1 MPIEFK
7 LVTFNER
14 FSRSG
19 RAAFPQNCADG
30 RFLSLLFV
38 ILEGRPLMTTNYYIF
53 FNLSEI
59 VLRASVSKFIILLT
73 LLYSFKEPFHVQC
86 VYIFLLI
93 YYPLSIA

>member
-1 MPIEFK
+1 
-7 LVTFNER
+7 
-14 FSRSG
+14 
-19 RAAFPQNCADG
+19 
-30 RFLSLLFV
+30 
-38 ILEGRPLMTTNYYIF
+38 MTTNYYIF

-59 VLRASVSKFIILLT
+59 VLRASVSKFIILLI